1 MLEFIRK
8 LFNREEKQETNI
20 DVPENTF
27 VQCPTCKATLY
38 QNAVD
43 KEFGA
48 CPDCGYLFP
57 LSTAKWIALLTDEGS
72 FTELFRSLQSEDPLE
87 FPGYTNRLEE
97 LGKTHPSEAIVVGT
111 CRIGERSVGLGV
123 MDNTFLMASMGSVVG
138 EKITKLIERC
148 TERKMPVVLVVRSGG
163 ARMQEGVLSLMQ
175 MAKTSAALRR
185 HHNEGQLFIPIL
197 THPTTGG
204 VSASFAMLGDIILAE
219 PHALIGFAGPRVI
232 EQTIKQKLPEGFQ
245 SAEFLLEK
253 GFVDAVVPRKEIRST
268 LQFLLQFHAS

>member
-8 LFNREEKQETNI
+8 LFKREGKQENSI

-27 VQCPTCKATLY
+27 LQCPACKTTVY
-38 QNAVD
+38 QKAVD

-48 CPDCGYLFP
+48 CPDCGHLFSLP
-57 LSTAKWIALLTDEGS
+57 TAKWISLLSDEGT
-72 FTELFRSLQSEDPLE
+72 FTELFRNIQPEDPLE
-87 FPGYTNRLEE
+87 FPGYAKRLKE
-97 LGKTHPSEAIVVGT
+97 LEINHPSEGIVVGS
-111 CRIGERSVGLGV
+111 CRIGERSVGFGV
-123 MDNTFLMASMGSVVG
+123 MENSFLMASMGSVVG
-138 EKITKLIERC
+138 EKITKLVERC
-148 TERKMPVVLVVRSGG
+148 TERKMPVVLVIRSGG

-185 HHNEGQLFIPIL
+185 HHEEGQLFIPIL

-232 EQTIKQKLPEGFQ
+232 EQTIKQKLPDEFQ
-245 SAEFLLEK
+245 RAEFLLKK
-253 GFVDAVVPRKEIRST
+253 GFVDAVVPRKEMRQT
-268 LQFLLQFHAS
+268 LQFLLQLHA